1 VSRHT
6 SLRGDTKIGFFS
18 KIAYFSQYK
27 HAFESSAIAHFSIVR
42 MLSTTIV
49 QPEAIAEHIYFV
61 RGEKI
66 MLDAD
71 LAALYGTE
79 TKALKRAVRR
89 NIKRF
94 LPDFMF
100 ELTKEEFEIL
110 RYQFGTSKTEPEEQR
125 GGTRYMPFAFT

>member
-1 VSRHT
+1 
-6 SLRGDTKIGFFS
+6 
-18 KIAYFSQYK
+18 
-27 HAFESSAIAHFSIVR
+27 
-42 MLSTTIV
+42 MLSTVIV
-49 QPEAIAEHIYFV
+49 KPEAIAEHIYFV

-94 LPDFMF
+94 PPDFMF